1 MNRPL
6 ILCTLAALLLAAR
19 VAPAAA
25 DAFKVTSDRTVDNSS
40 LETIIAD
47 VVRLSGAKTNDEK
60 AIAILDYLHATI
72 FHFAYPVEKNQSVGP
87 LKVLNVYG
95 WGLCGGQHTVLKA
108 LFETAGFQ
116 VRYRG
121 WDGHTTIETKY
132 DDHWHYFDVF
142 LKCYF
147 WTKDHKTIA
156 GQDDINA
163 DPSIVLD
170 GAKDKRVPADY
181 YLCCGDEAKGI
192 VEGSKGSKPYP
203 PSKPAD
209 GWASVTGRDE
219 GYTPLLRLPSGASV
233 RLEWKAEQNMVA
245 VPGKNYHTCGIKD
258 FRDNK
263 VLGPIL
269 EHYGQ
274 RTYADGK
281 FSYAPDFSKAA
292 DVADI
297 KLTGAAAKDG
307 KLSALPTQGPAASK
321 GVAIFNLALPY
332 VYVAGSI
339 DAAFEGDGN
348 LFISTN
354 AGKTWQPAKVG
365 DNSALL
371 KQKYDVWV
379 KAEFSGTLKSLRVD
393 ATVEHNRCAQPYLL
407 NGKNAMTVS
416 TTTLPKDSVL
426 SVTYAYQEATAPAT
440 RKQYNGAGVIYG
452 ETKTVTKEIT
462 ALPFNFDIDVGGNT
476 PPKMLYFERAVKA
489 K

>member
-1 MNRPL
+1 MHNRAFISS
-6 ILCTLAALLLAAR
+6 ILMFLALAAR
-19 VAPAAA
+19 RAPAAA
-25 DAFKVTSDRTVDNSS
+25 DGFKVTTDRTVDNSS
-40 LETIIAD
+40 LENIVKD
-47 VVRLSGAKTNDEK
+47 VVRLSGAKSNDEK

-72 FHFAYPVEKNQSVGP
+72 FHFAYPVEKDQPVGP

-132 DDHWHYFDVF
+132 DDRWHYFDVF
-142 LKCYF
+142 LKCYY
-147 WTKDHKTIA
+147 WTKDRKTIA

-181 YLCCGDEAKGI
+181 YLCCGDEAKG
-192 VEGSKGSKPYP
+192 VVSGSKGSKALP
-203 PSKPAD
+203 PSKPED
-209 GWASVTGRDE
+209 GWASVTGRDQ
-219 GYTPLLRLPSGASV
+219 GYSPLLRLPSGASL
-233 RLEWKAEQNMVA
+233 RLGWSGEPNMSA
-245 VPGKNYHTCGIKD
+245 VPGKNFHTCGTKD
-258 FRDNK
+258 FRSNK

-281 FSYAPDFSKAA
+281 FIYAPDFSKPA
-292 DVADI
+292 DVADVE
-297 KLTGAAAKDG
+297 LTGATVANG
-307 KLSALPTQGPAASK
+307 KLSATAGK
-321 GVAIFNLALPY
+321 GVALFKLPLPN

-339 DAAFEGDGN
+339 DASFEGEGN
-348 LFISTN
+348 LLISTN
-354 AGKTWQPAKVG
+354 AGKTWQPAKSG

-379 KAEFSGTLKSLRVD
+379 KAEFAGTLKSLRVE

-407 NGKNAMTVS
+407 NGKNAITVS
-416 TTTLPKDSVL
+416 ASALPKDGVMT
-426 SVTYAYQEATAPAT
+426 VTYAYQEATAPAT
-440 RKQYNGAGVIYG
+440 RKQWNGAGVLYG
-452 ETKTVTKEIT
+452 EEKIVTKEIT
-462 ALPFNFDIDVGGNT
+462 ALPFNFEIEVGGNT
-476 PPKMLYFERAVKA
+476 APKMLYLERAVRSK
-489 K
+489 

>member
-1 MNRPL
+1 MIRLLIACVFAAAVLAVRP
-6 ILCTLAALLLAAR
+6 AF
-19 VAPAAA
+19 AAA
-25 DAFKVTSDRTVDNSS
+25 DAFKVTTDKTVDNSS
-40 LETIIAD
+40 LDSIVKD

-121 WDGHTTIETKY
+121 WDGHTTIETNY
-132 DDHWHYFDVF
+132 DNHWHYFDVF

-147 WTKDHKTIA
+147 WTKDRKTIA

-170 GAKDKRVPADY
+170 GLKDKRVPADY

-192 VEGSKGSKPYP
+192 VSGSKGSKPLP
-203 PSKPAD
+203 PSKPED
-209 GWASVTGRDE
+209 GWASVTGRDQ
-219 GYTPLLRLPSGASV
+219 GYSPLLRLPSGASL
-233 RLEWKAEQNMVA
+233 RLGWSGEPNMTA
-245 VPGKNYHTCGIKD
+245 VPGKNLHTCGIKD

-281 FSYAPDFSKAA
+281 FIYAPDFSKAA
-292 DVADI
+292 DMADI
-297 KLTGAAAKDG
+297 NLTGATAADG
-307 KLSALPTQGPAASK
+307 KLNATAGK
-321 GVAIFNLALPY
+321 GVAIFKLPLPV
-332 VYVAGSI
+332 VYVAGNI

-354 AGKTWQPAKVG
+354 AGKSWQPAKAG

-371 KQKYDVWV
+371 KQKYDVYV
-379 KAEFSGTLKSLRVD
+379 KAEFAGALKSLRVE

-407 NGKNAMTVS
+407 NGKNAITVS
-416 TTTLPKDSVL
+416 ANALPKDSVL

-462 ALPFNFDIDVGGNT
+462 ALPFNFEIDVGGNE